1 MLVLSYEKDIKMVKN
16 DFILFIYRI
25 KHCMKKSKDEVSIS
39 LNKDVLNYI
48 SENFTNRSK
57 FIEYCIIQELIK
69 ENKFK
74 EKIEKMIL

>member
-1 MLVLSYEKDIKMVKN
+1 
-16 DFILFIYRI
+16 
-25 KHCMKKSKDEVSIS
+25 MKKSKDEVSIS